1 MAAQYSVT
9 AFVLHRRPYR
19 ETSFLTTFFSE
30 TEGKFNAVVKGVR
43 PSRGRS
49 KSSVQKLAWLQP
61 FQPLLLSWQEKN
73 DSATELVALRQFEPA
88 NTYAQYQ
95 GLAGEA
101 KICALYMNELL
112 YRLLYPRV
120 AVEGIFAAYQVHLQ
134 QLSEMTDNNRQQMSW
149 ILRQFE
155 FQLLQEM
162 GHGLNL
168 EWDLEQQPIQADR
181 RYFYLLE
188 QGLIAETQFQ
198 TWQAQHSQ
206 MQDVL
211 TAIPISGRCLVALQD
226 GEFCTACLAEWKTL
240 FRQIL
245 RLYLGNQPLYTRQLF
260 Q

>member
-1 MAAQYSVT
+1 MAAQFSVT

-49 KSSVQKLAWLQP
+49 KSSTQKLAWLQP
-61 FQPLLLSWQEKN
+61 FQPLLLSWQEKEN
-73 DSATELVALRQFEPA
+73 ALSELVALRQFEPA
-88 NTYAQYQ
+88 ESYSQYQ
-95 GLAGEA
+95 ALAGEA

-120 AVEGIFAAYQVHLQ
+120 AVEGVFAAYQTHLQ
-134 QLSEMTDNNRQQMSW
+134 QLSDIPDNNRQQMSW

-155 FQLLQEM
+155 LQLLQEM
-162 GHGLNL
+162 GLGLNL
-168 EWDLEQQPIQADR
+168 EWDLEQQPIQAGR
-181 RYFYLLE
+181 RYFYLHE
-188 QGLIAETQFQ
+188 QGLVAESQFQ
-198 TWQAQHSQ
+198 AWQAE
-206 MQDVL
+206 VL
-211 TAIPISGRCLVALQD
+211 QNNLASAAIPVSGRCLIALQN
-226 GEFCTACLAEWKTL
+226 GSFCSACLAEWKAF